1 MSEPTT
7 PENENAGQT
16 LAPVSL
22 FCGCSEFREAQQSCT
37 DNEGYGRLIR
47 EWGGE
52 WRIGSDLPAMNYCPW
67 CGNRVPQNA
76 DISHAGPAA

>member
-1 MSEPTT
+1 MNNPDVIEQPEPPT
-7 PENENAGQT
+7 A
-16 LAPVSL
+16 VRSSDL

-52 WRIGSDLPAMNYCPW
+52 WRIGCDLPAMNYCPW
-67 CGNRVPQNA
+67 CGNRVPQNEKLTA
-76 DISHAGPAA
+76 